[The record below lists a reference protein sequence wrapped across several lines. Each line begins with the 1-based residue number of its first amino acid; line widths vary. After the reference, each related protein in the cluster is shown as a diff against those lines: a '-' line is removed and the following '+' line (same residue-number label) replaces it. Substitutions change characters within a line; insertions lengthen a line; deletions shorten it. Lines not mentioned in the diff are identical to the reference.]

1 MEPKL
6 IHGDRGGHILAINGH
21 RYHRHR
27 ATGEAI
33 HWRCWR
39 KTCRARVRTNI
50 FNPEDPAIHI
60 IFWEDHGHG
69 PVDHMIER
77 ATFREKMRSSIDDQ
91 PTTPVRRV
99 YDAAVSSVS
108 RQGGGDRPPRIDAFS
123 SFRTILNRA
132 RSKRMP
138 EIPRGVEEVEIQGPW
153 AETWQQEEYLLHKD
167 NDWEIAIFAT
177 KENLRALSQ
186 CRKIY
191 MDGTFKSCPGPY
203 SQIFTILGQ
212 YRGWVIPLVTCM
224 MGHRQ
229 VGHYRAVLK
238 AIALH
243 VRQISHRRWRPQ
255 KVVCDFEIALI
266 TALQSELPQVSI
278 QGCYFHFTQSL
289 WRRVQELGL
298 VRAYRENLSL
308 RKCIRKLMALG
319 YLPRPLVRLNFNSL
333 RRSQRTIRLIDR
345 NPSLLDFFGYVQ
357 NTYIGG
363 FFPVPLWNVFDREMD
378 TRTNNH
384 VESYHKT
391 LNDTIGVRHPSL
403 WTFIRCLKDRQTV
416 VEQTI
421 DGAERGELAP
431 ARRRKWRVL
440 EERLR

>member
-1 MEPKL
+1 
-6 IHGDRGGHILAINGH
+6 
-21 RYHRHR
+21 
-27 ATGEAI
+27 
-33 HWRCWR
+33 
-39 KTCRARVRTNI
+39 
-50 FNPEDPAIHI
+50 
-60 IFWEDHGHG
+60 
-69 PVDHMIER
+69 MIER

-108 RQGGGDRPPRIDAFS
+108 RQGGGDRPPRIEAFS

-153 AETWQQEEYLLHKD
+153 
-167 NDWEIAIFAT
+167 
-177 KENLRALSQ
+177 
-186 CRKIY
+186 
-191 MDGTFKSCPGPY
+191 
-203 SQIFTILGQ
+203 
-212 YRGWVIPLVTCM
+212 
-224 MGHRQ
+224 
-229 VGHYRAVLK
+229 
-238 AIALH
+238 
-243 VRQISHRRWRPQ
+243 RPQ
-255 KVVCDFEIALI
+255 KVVCDFEMALI

-298 VRAYRENLSL
+298 VRAYRENLRL